1 MRTFKLWLPVVVWA
15 AIILLA
21 SNDSLSSTS
30 TSGWF
35 QRTFGFSLGYWPHA
49 VVRKFGHLFEYA
61 LLAILA
67 FRASRRL
74 GVAVLVAFFVATLD
88 ETKQSLMTV
97 TRTGSPWDVLLDTCG
112 AFLGTLAWMRLTEN
126 KTETAKAPMDH

>member
-1 MRTFKLWLPVVVWA
+1 MRFLKLWLPVAVWA

-21 SNDSLSSTS
+21 SNDSLSSAS

-35 QRTFGFSLGYWPHA
+35 HRTFGFSLGYWPHA
-49 VVRKFGHLFEYA
+49 IIRKSGHLFEYA
-61 LLAILA
+61 VLALLA
-67 FRASRRL
+67 FRASRKL
-74 GVAVLVAFFVATLD
+74 GIAVLVAFLVAVAD

-112 AFLGTLAWMRLTEN
+112 AFLATIRWHLSSRA
-126 KTETAKAPMDH
+126 